1 MSTLLS
7 AQKPVEIPLWPNGAP
22 NTNGITTDEQEPEKN
37 RISNVTVP
45 TLTIY
50 PATQPNGLAIIM
62 CPGGGYTRLAMDH
75 EGHDMAQWFNTQG
88 ITYAVLKY
96 RMPNGHSDIP
106 LSDAHQAIRLMRE
119 HAKEWN
125 FSPAIPY
132 GTSEEVIDELFASNE
147 IYDGDHTVEGAV
159 EYIKRLHEE
168 YKEVYFCTVGKNI
181 NNSQKLK
188 MLKRLIPD
196 VKVITISFPNEV
208 YSDKSLINMENSI
221 FIDDH
226 SKNLES
232 SNAKYKILFEPYGL
246 KNWNVGYD
254 GLKIKSW
261 KEVYEFIRTVHIIE
275 EKVLGE
281 YLNSIKCEENQCEAK
296 DILANLLKICKN
308 IFIRTKM

>member
-1 MSTLLS
+1 MKRLFMMSLLAVSTVLS
-7 AQKPVEIPLWPNGAP
+7 AQQSTELKLWPNGAP

-125 FSPAIPY
+125 FTGSV
-132 GTSEEVIDELFASNE
+132 VIL
-147 IYDGDHTVEGAV
+147 GG
-159 EYIKRLHEE
+159 
-168 YKEVYFCTVGKNI
+168 
-181 NNSQKLK
+181 
-188 MLKRLIPD
+188 LIF
-196 VKVITISFPNEV
+196 VNFP
-208 YSDKSLINMENSI
+208 LCI
-221 FIDDH
+221 H
-226 SKNLES
+226 L
-232 SNAKYKILFEPYGL
+232 
-246 KNWNVGYD
+246 
-254 GLKIKSW
+254 
-261 KEVYEFIRTVHIIE
+261 
-275 EKVLGE
+275 
-281 YLNSIKCEENQCEAK
+281 C
-296 DILANLLKICKN
+296 
-308 IFIRTKM
+308 

>member
-1 MSTLLS
+1 MKIFIDIDGVLWNTAKSIVHLYN
-7 AQKPVEIPLWPNGAP
+7 QKYSHNGDWK
-22 NTNGITTDEQEPEKN
+22 G
-37 RISNVTVP
+37 
-45 TLTIY
+45 
-50 PATQPNGLAIIM
+50 
-62 CPGGGYTRLAMDH
+62 
-75 EGHDMAQWFNTQG
+75 
-88 ITYAVLKY
+88 
-96 RMPNGHSDIP
+96 
-106 LSDAHQAIRLMRE
+106 
-119 HAKEWN
+119 AKEWN

-159 EYIKRLHEE
+159 EYIKKLHEE

-308 IFIRTKM
+308 